1 MEDVKECKSLAVE
14 AGYGEKT
21 YVQYLLLPVIIIHV
35 LYIWK
40 FLVHQISALYAKV
53 TESQIINSWKFLFTV
68 YFL

>member
-40 FLVHQISALYAKV
+40 FPRASTFRLVCKGY
-53 TESQIINSWKFLFTV
+53 
-68 YFL
+68 